1 MNGLAVAIAAV
12 PATLAVAVLF
22 VPSRVGRIAT
32 AIGGLATAACI
43 AALALQTTDGAP
55 GVPDALSALFL
66 LPVAI
71 VYGSVG
77 LYTTWY
83 VRVESIGSAGDEIY
97 RREFLALTN
106 AFAAA
111 EAIVPLVTNM
121 AGVWVALEVTTI
133 LAALLVRLQGT
144 AAALEAAWKY
154 ILIASCGLAIGL
166 VGVIVLY
173 ASGTGVLGQH
183 YEPVWSAYMAVASR
197 LNPDGVRLAFVLA
210 LVGFGTKMGL
220 APMHT
225 WLPDAHGAGPTPTSA
240 MLSGVLLSDA
250 LYVIVRFASIA
261 NAATGTTMTHRLFFV
276 VGLLSLF
283 VGAFFL
289 LRQRDIKRM
298 LAYSSIEHMGIV
310 ACGLAFGARI
320 AVTGAFLHA
329 INHAATKSLAF
340 LSAGRLSHRFN
351 TREIAGI
358 RGAVAALPISG
369 TMFALAGL
377 ALAGMPPFGT
387 FRSELMI
394 LAGGFGGREWWIAI
408 VALLL
413 LAIAF
418 AGIVRW
424 VTSVC
429 GGEPPAEVRRG
440 ERDPGAIAAMLL
452 GFAVVLGLGLF
463 VPPPLGRLLEG
474 AFRILEGRS

>member
-1 MNGLAVAIAAV
+1 MNPFAAAAVAIPAV
-12 PATLAVAVLF
+12 LAVVSLLI
-22 VPSRVGRIAT
+22 PSRWGRMLT
-32 AIGGLATAACI
+32 AAGGLASAACI
-43 AALALQTTDGAP
+43 VLVVLQTAWGL
-55 GVPDALSALFL
+55 GNLDAVSAIFL

-71 VYGSVG
+71 VYGTVG

-83 VRVESIGSAGDEIY
+83 VRAESIGDHEDERY

-106 AFAAA
+106 AFACA
-111 EAIVPLVTNM
+111 ETIIPLLTNL

-133 LAALLVRLQGT
+133 FAALLVRLQGT

-166 VGVIVLY
+166 IGVVVLY
-173 ASGTGVLGQH
+173 ASAAAVLGPHHSPQ
-183 YEPVWSAYMAVASR
+183 WTAYFAAAR
-197 LNPDGVRLAFVLA
+197 RFNPDGVRLAFLLA

-250 LYVIVRFASIA
+250 MYVIVRFTAIA
-261 NAATGTTMTHRLFFV
+261 NAAVGTGMTQRLFFI

-298 LAYSSIEHMGIV
+298 LAYSSIEHMGII
-310 ACGLAFGARI
+310 ACGLAFGVRF
-320 AVTGAFLHA
+320 AVTGALLHA

-340 LSAGRLSHRFN
+340 LSAGRLSSRFE

-358 RGAVAALPISG
+358 SGGVTVLPVSG
-369 TMFALAGL
+369 TLFALAGL
-377 ALAGMPPFGT
+377 ALAGMPPFGI

-394 LAGGFGGREWWIAI
+394 LAGGFAARTWYVAI
-408 VALLL
+408 VVIALLV
-413 LAIAF
+413 IAF

-424 VTSVC
+424 TVSVST
-429 GGEPPAEVRRG
+429 GEPPAGIRRG
-440 ERDPGAIAAMLL
+440 ERDAGAFAAMLL
-452 GFAVVLGLGLF
+452 GFVVVLGLGLV
-463 VPPPLGRLLEG
+463 VPSPLESLLGSAYHIVEG
-474 AFRILEGRS
+474 GK